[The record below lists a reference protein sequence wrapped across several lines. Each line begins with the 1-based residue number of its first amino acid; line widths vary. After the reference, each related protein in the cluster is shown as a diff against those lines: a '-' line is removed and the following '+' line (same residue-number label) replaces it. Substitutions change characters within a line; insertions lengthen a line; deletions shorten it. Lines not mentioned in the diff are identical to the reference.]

1 MNARPS
7 IFLPASEEALLIVS
21 RWQRQSLEVAMSK
34 LIQDAPEAGEEI
46 EDPAPDPSP
55 PYVLTE
61 DQERIN
67 YHFEEDW

>member
-21 RWQRQSLEVAMSK
+21 RWQRQSLEVAMAK

-46 EDPAPDPSP
+46 EDDSTSLP
-55 PYVLTE
+55 PLAALDDEYAAAADLG
-61 DQERIN
+61 R
-67 YHFEEDW
+67 EE